1 VLVQRVGESL
11 GHGQAKNGVEDAA
24 DTALADLDDVL
35 HKASVVPVGESIRN
49 QAGSRTHLLSCHT
62 ILCPGTAST
71 RIPFHLS
78 RLGAHILVHPHH
90 IADMTGRGDKQ
101 VELRVGTGHHAWY
114 RSSAGF
120 SRK

>member
-49 QAGSRTHLLSCHT
+49 QAGSRTHLLSLPHDP
-62 ILCPGTAST
+62 LSWDSLDKD
-71 RIPFHLS
+71 PFPFEPV
-78 RLGAHILVHPHH
+78 GAHILVHPHH